1 MKVLLVCLADFRAP
15 GARQTLRLGQALS
28 DAGHQCLV
36 LIEGDLETLR
46 FASERELGLDV
57 DRFDFTGPFVDRRT
71 RARVREFNPD
81 LIHCY
86 EPRTA
91 PLSASLQLSRR
102 EGAALC
108 VRFADDDESLAKE
121 AGGTGLKGRLGRPV
135 MLAAGTLFPR
145 KWPYKHP
152 LLYRK
157 MLASAGGFDAITPAL
172 AEEVSRRYSICC
184 EGILPAIP
192 REDSPSRLDGLRNRL
207 GLPDGPLILYT
218 GSVYRAQYPDL
229 EMLLR
234 AFQEVANRE
243 PQAQL
248 VHTGRI
254 ASRYDLDRL
263 RQITGKGGD
272 RVHFLGFLENP
283 EDVSALL
290 AEAAVLVQPGAPTDF
305 NRLRLPAKV
314 HDYLLAGRP
323 TVTFAA
329 GFGDLLHD
337 RQDAVLTY
345 GDDPR
350 ELAEAIVWVLADAS
364 RADKIGRAGRER
376 ALSLFDPVAIGAQTI
391 EYYRRA
397 IERTSQG

>member
-15 GARQTLRLGQALS
+15 GARQTLRLAQALS
-28 DAGHQCLV
+28 DAGHRCLV

-57 DRFDFTGPFVDRRT
+57 DRFDFTGPFIDRRT
-71 RARVREFNPD
+71 RVRVGEFNPN

-102 EGAALC
+102 ERAPLC
-108 VRFADDDESLAKE
+108 VRFADDDESLAKD
-121 AGGTGLKGRLGRPV
+121 AGGTGLRGRLGRPA

-145 KWPYKHP
+145 RWPYKHP
-152 LLYRK
+152 LLYRR
-157 MLASAGGFDAITPAL
+157 MLIRAGGFDAITPAL
-172 AEEVSRRYSICC
+172 AEEVSRRYGVPC

-192 REDSPSRLDGLRNRL
+192 REDPPARRDGLRSRL
-207 GLPDGPLILYT
+207 GLPEGPLVLYT

-234 AFQEVANRE
+234 AFCDIANRE

-254 ASRYDLDRL
+254 APRYDLDRL
-263 RQITGKGGD
+263 REMAGQGAD
-272 RVHFLGFLENP
+272 RVHFLGFLEDP
-283 EDVSALL
+283 RDVSALL

-329 GFGDLLHD
+329 GFGGLLHD
-337 RQDAVLTY
+337 RQDVVLTH
-345 GDDPR
+345 GDDPG
-350 ELAEAIVWVLADAS
+350 ELAEAVAWVLADAS
-364 RADKIGRAGRER
+364 RADRIGRVGRQR
-376 ALSLFDPVAIGAQTI
+376 ALSLFDPAAIAAQTV
-391 EYYRRA
+391 EYYQRA
-397 IERTSQG
+397 IERAARD